1 MRDHTRGL
9 CRFRPRPHA
18 VHRTPGYSAP
28 VRGSHPPRTYTMRFA
43 TLQNHPQPATEAAP
57 APPVPPRPK
66 P

>member
-9 CRFRPRPHA
+9 CRTRLRQS
-18 VHRTPGYSAP
+18 PGHSAP
-28 VRGSHPPRTYTMRFA
+28 VRGSHPPRTYTIRFTA
-43 TLQNHPQPATEAAP
+43 PQNHPQPAKEAAP